1 MFLKDCMDNPM
12 NNLSNTPKLIKAPS
26 ATTAQSFSLY
36 LDRWTLGRL
45 KELQESPEF
54 LLGDN
59 RLPSRTLI
67 TRQAIRFYAEVI
79 SQCKTAKKFDFLEG
93 QKQKLEL
100 LATQGKKS

>member
-1 MFLKDCMDNPM
+1 MD
-12 NNLSNTPKLIKAPS
+12 NLSNNSKLIKAPTS
-26 ATTAQSFSLY
+26 TCNHSFSLG
-36 LDRWTLGRL
+36 LDRWTLERL

-54 LLGDN
+54 LLKNN

-79 SQCKTAKKFDFLEG
+79 SQCKTAKKTDFLEA

-100 LATQGKKS
+100 LAKQGKKS

>member
-1 MFLKDCMDNPM
+1 M
-12 NNLSNTPKLIKAPS
+12 NTPKLIKAPS
-26 ATTAQSFSLY
+26 SATSQSFSLY

-54 LLGDN
+54 VLSDN

-79 SQCKTAKKFDFLEG
+79 SQCKTAKKTDFLES
-93 QKQKLEL
+93 QKQKIEL
-100 LATQGKKS
+100 LAKQGKKS

>member
-1 MFLKDCMDNPM
+1 M
-12 NNLSNTPKLIKAPS
+12 NTPKLIKAPS
-26 ATTAQSFSLY
+26 SANSQSFSLY

-54 LLGDN
+54 VLSDN

-79 SQCKTAKKFDFLEG
+79 TQCKTAKKHDFLEG
-93 QKQKLEL
+93 QKQKIEV
-100 LATQGKKS
+100 LAKQGKKS